1 MGWRVRSQV
10 QDILDAC
17 VTYQSKKKKNEPFMS
32 IRERETKKRLIIS
45 VIEMYY

>member
-1 MGWRVRSQV
+1 VRSQV

-17 VTYQSKKKKNEPFMS
+17 VTYQSKMKKKKTNEPFMS